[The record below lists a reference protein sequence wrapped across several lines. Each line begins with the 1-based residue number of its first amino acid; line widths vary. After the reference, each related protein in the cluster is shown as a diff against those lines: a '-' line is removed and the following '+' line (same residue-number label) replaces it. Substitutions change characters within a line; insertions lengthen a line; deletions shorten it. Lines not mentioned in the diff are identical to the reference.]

1 MKVIN
6 KSIPFLIKMI
16 LCISLF
22 LIFNNVKADGYNYA
36 SFNWDQFAEKYKN
49 YWSGMRYKKLHFAG
63 KASKIELQ
71 NLKTGGKLS

>member
-36 SFNWDQFAEKYKN
+36 SFNWDEFAEKYKN
-49 YWSGMRYKKLHFAG
+49 Y
-63 KASKIELQ
+63 
-71 NLKTGGKLS
+71 